1 MGKSSAPAAPD
12 YTSMAKEQAKG
23 NLDLAQYQ
31 TQANRINQ
39 YNPYGSLT
47 YQRTASPG
55 TFDQSGYQKALEAWQ
70 SSQGQP
76 MKSVDSDNDGQPD
89 QVYYPTIPKPE
100 AKDFMSQGNETWSQ
114 TTSLAPEQQA
124 LLDRYNKMQT
134 GLLNRVEESYA
145 NPLNINSAQDIADKA
160 YSGLTSRLDPQWNQR
175 EQAMQTQLANQGI
188 APGTEAY
195 TNAMRDFSAGRNDAY
210 QQANLQ
216 AYNLMPQALAM
227 EQAARNQPLAELSS
241 IRQGLSPTI
250 PQFGGFA
257 QQQGVQGADL
267 LGAAQSQYGAQLGK
281 VNAENAQ
288 AAGTTN
294 AGLMTLAAYFL
305 SDARLKTDIR
315 RIGTHDKYG
324 IGIYSYNKFGKPE
337 IGVMAQ
343 ELEKVRPDAV
353 AEHPTGYKMVDY
365 NKV

>member
-12 YTSMAKEQAKG
+12 YTRMAKEQAKG
-23 NLDLAQYQ
+23 NLELAQYQ

-47 YQRTASPG
+47 YTKTATPG
-55 TFDQSGYQKALEAWQ
+55 TFDQSAYQKAMDAWQ
-70 SSQGQP
+70 ASKNQP
-76 MKSVDSDNDGQPD
+76 QQEYHDGGSGPM
-89 QVYYPTIPKPE
+89 PTPNSPKPQMS
-100 AKDFMSQGNETWSQ
+100 DFMSEGGETWSQ
-114 TTSLAPEQQA
+114 NTNLSPEQQQ
-124 LLDRYNKMQT
+124 LLDSYNQMQT
-134 GLLNRVEESYA
+134 GLLGRVQDAYK

-175 EQAMQTQLANQGI
+175 EQAMRTQLANQGI
-188 APGTEAY
+188 ASGTEAY
-195 TNAMRDFSAGRNDAY
+195 TNAMRDFNTGRNDAY

-227 EQAARNQPLAELSS
+227 EQSARNQPLAELNYA
-241 IRQGLSPTI
+241 RQGLAPTM

-257 QQQGVQGADL
+257 QQSLTPGADL
-267 LGAAQSQYGAQLGK
+267 TGAAQSQYGAALGN
-281 VNAENAQ
+281 VNAQNAAQ
-288 AAGTTN
+288 AQTN
-294 AGLMTLAAYFL
+294 MGLMSLAAYFL
-305 SDARLKTDIR
+305 SDERLKTNVKR
-315 RIGTHDKYG
+315 LGTHPDYG
-324 IGIYSYNKFGKPE
+324 IGIYSYEKLGTPE

-353 AEHPTGYKMVDY
+353 ATHDSGYKMVDY